1 MNKLLTPKNLLIASG
16 IVSMTLGTLF
26 YIVPS
31 MIAKDT
37 FPEELLTNEGLRIAE
52 LMQEAL
58 GTFLIAMGT
67 LLFSL
72 RNVDKKSARKA
83 IIGLG
88 FASTAIFIGGIL
100 HLLKND
106 VHPPIPGIIAAGVIL
121 LLSVVVV
128 AQEH

>member
-1 MNKLLTPKNLLIASG
+1 
-16 IVSMTLGTLF
+16 
-26 YIVPS
+26 

-58 GTFLIAMGT
+58 GTFLIAMGI

-72 RNVDKKSARKA
+72 RNVDKKSRKV

-88 FASTAIFIGGIL
+88 FASTVIFIGGIL

-106 VHPPIPGIIAAGVIL
+106 VHPPIPGIIATGVIL

-128 AQEH
+128 AEEH

>member
-1 MNKLLTPKNLLIASG
+1 
-16 IVSMTLGTLF
+16 MTLGTLF
-26 YIVPS
+26 YIVSS
-31 MIAKDT
+31 MIANDT
-37 FPEELLTNEGLRIAE
+37 FPEKLLTKEGLRIAE

-58 GTFLIAMGT
+58 GTFLIAMGI

-106 VHPPIPGIIAAGVIL
+106 VHPPIPGIIAAGLIL

-128 AQEH
+128 AQEY

>member
-1 MNKLLTPKNLLIASG
+1 
-16 IVSMTLGTLF
+16 MTLGTLF

-37 FPEELLTNEGLRIAE
+37 FPKELLTNEGLRIAE

-58 GTFLIAMGT
+58 GTFLIAMGI

-72 RNVDKKSARKA
+72 RNIDKKSARKA
-83 IIGLG
+83 ITGVS

-100 HLLKND
+100 
-106 VHPPIPGIIAAGVIL
+106 
-121 LLSVVVV
+121 LSVVLL
-128 AQEH
+128 AQD

>member
-1 MNKLLTPKNLLIASG
+1 
-16 IVSMTLGTLF
+16 
-26 YIVPS
+26 

-58 GTFLIAMGT
+58 GTFLIAMGI

-72 RNVDKKSARKA
+72 RNVDKKSAIKV

-88 FASTAIFIGGIL
+88 FASTVIFIGGIL

-106 VHPPIPGIIAAGVIL
+106 VHPPIPGIIATGVIL

-128 AQEH
+128 AEEH

>member
-1 MNKLLTPKNLLIASG
+1 
-16 IVSMTLGTLF
+16 
-26 YIVPS
+26 

-37 FPEELLTNEGLRIAE
+37 FPEEQLTNEGLRIAE

-58 GTFLIAMGT
+58 GTFLIAMGI

-83 IIGLG
+83 ITGVG

-106 VHPPIPGIIAAGVIL
+106 VHPPIPGIIAAGLVI
-121 LLSVVVV
+121 LLSVVLL
-128 AQEH
+128 AQD